1 MRLSHFPSALPVP
14 FTISLAGTTVDD
26 FGDEVW
32 LLGSAQWRAAS
43 DYVDENFFDRSI
55 GFGDNAYPVMKGIKC
70 T

>member
-14 FTISLAGTTVDD
+14 FAISLAGSTVDD

-32 LLGSAQWRAAS
+32 LLGNAQWRAAAE
-43 DYVDENFFDRSI
+43 YVDENFFDRST
-55 GFGDNAYPVMKGIKC
+55 GFGDNTYPVMKGIKC